1 MTKIKSNLVEVH
13 IFRIIDRRLEFLL
26 LKRVENEKYPNIWQM
41 VSGSIR
47 KNETAVRA
55 AKREVREETGLIP
68 KRFFVVPQ
76 INSLYLLDKDEIL
89 LVPVFGC
96 LVNNSSKITISKEHS
111 EYKWVRV
118 EKAKKMIAWPGQR
131 KAVKWISENWDNEKE
146 TIKFAQIILE

>member
-1 MTKIKSNLVEVH
+1 MTRIKSSLVEVH
-13 IFRIIDRRLEFLL
+13 IFRVVKNEIEFLL
-26 LKRVENEKYPNIWQM
+26 LKRAKHDSYPNIWQM

-47 KNETAVRA
+47 KNETAVQT
-55 AKREVREETGLIP
+55 AKREVEEETGLIP

-76 INSLYLLDKDEIL
+76 INSLYLPDKDEIL

-96 LVNNSSKITISKEHS
+96 LVSKNSKIKLSKEHS
-111 EYKWVRV
+111 EYKWVRI

-146 TIKFAQIILE
+146 TIKFVSIKI